1 MALGVICHPSETVQ
15 ATNFAGKEDEY
26 TEKCK
31 NTTSLSRSDLNVCSE
46 FSDYLKEKNESIK
59 SSIADTQGQLDTTMS
74 DLAAVQTQLETTNQQ
89 IASVQNELEV
99 LQGSIAQLNTDI
111 QDKETNWRIVSISCS
126 PMSMAVS

>member
-1 MALGVICHPSETVQ
+1 
-15 ATNFAGKEDEY
+15 
-26 TEKCK
+26 
-31 NTTSLSRSDLNVCSE
+31 
-46 FSDYLKEKNESIK
+46 
-59 SSIADTQGQLDTTMS
+59 MS